1 MNSQPEHTQV
11 AFFML
16 AKGARDTVTPAPP
29 ETLAVR
35 LQTLPLPLH
44 QLDFGT
50 VTAQD
55 DVDEFHQCLAHS
67 ISQNAAWRT
76 HWIQLE
82 MQYLAT
88 KLQYYYAHLAA
99 ICKRENVH
107 LKRTERSWEVKFP
120 WQHVATTIALSPGSD
135 PVQRLAEL
143 AYAALNNVALASQH
157 VAPQLRR
164 GV

>member
-1 MNSQPEHTQV
+1 MNTQPEHTHV

-16 AKGARDTVTPAPP
+16 AKAPRATVTPV
-29 ETLAVR
+29 TQTILADRMQV
-35 LQTLPLPLH
+35 LPLPLH
-44 QLDFGT
+44 QQDFGT

-55 DVDEFHQCLAHS
+55 DVDEFHQCLAYS
-67 ISQNAAWRT
+67 MTQNDAWRAN
-76 HWIQLE
+76 WIQLE
-82 MQYLAT
+82 TQYLAS
-88 KLQYYYAHLAA
+88 KLQYYFAHLAA

-120 WQHVATTIALSPGSD
+120 WQRVATTIALSPGSD

-143 AYAALNNVALASQH
+143 AYAALHNVAVAGQH